1 MTVYKKDNGKWYGH
15 GSVEGERYH
24 ICCTGAKNKNEAK
37 IIDDAHRFKLMQKH
51 RGLVEEVQEYTIGYI
66 MDNWVLSCE
75 TNNKSSK
82 EAIIKRKYICDYFGK
97 NKNIM
102 SIKQI
107 DIDKFK
113 LHLLKKGRSKATVN
127 RYLAGIKRAYNLLI
141 IDGLINYNPVKRGS
155 MLEEDNKRNRYLTRE
170 EWLKLKKELPET
182 IYYIVLVALLT
193 GFRMGNV
200 LNLSWEQINLDM
212 RFIELLKQENK
223 GKKVIRQPISDNLY
237 EILQELKPKK
247 SGYLFVNPDTFE
259 PYKDIR
265 KSFNSALERAGITDF
280 TFHDLRRT
288 FGTWLLQEGV
298 DIRTIQVLLAHSD
311 ISTTERYLAVGI
323 ESKKLAIDKISKFI
337 V

>member
-1 MTVYKKDNGKWYGH
+1 MGVYKKENGKWYCH

-24 ICCTGAKNKNEAK
+24 MCCTGAKNKNEAK

-51 RGLVEEVQEYTIGYI
+51 RGLIEETQNYTLGYI

-75 TNNKSSK
+75 TNNKSAK
-82 EAIIKRKYICDYFGK
+82 EAIIKRKYICDYFGR

-113 LHLLKKGRSKATVN
+113 LHLLQKGRSKSTVN

-141 IDGLINYNPVKRGS
+141 IDDLISYNPVKRGS
-155 MLEEDNKRNRYLTRE
+155 MLDEDNKRSRYLSKE
-170 EWLKLKKELPET
+170 EWQRLKKELPET
-182 IYYIVLVALLT
+182 IYLIVVVALLT
-193 GFRMGNV
+193 GFRLSNV

-223 GKKVIRQPISDNLY
+223 GKKIIRQPISDNLY
-237 EILQELKPKK
+237 EVLLQMKPKK
-247 SGYLFVNPDTFE
+247 QGYLFINPDTGK
-259 PYKDIR
+259 PYTTIK
-265 KSFNSALERAGITDF
+265 KSFKTALNNAGITDF

-298 DIRTIQVLLAHSD
+298 DIRTIQVLLAHSN
-311 ISTTERYLAVGI
+311 ISTTERYLGTGVEI
-323 ESKKLAIDKISKFI
+323 KKLAVDKIGKFI